1 MQKLTW
7 APPCTSRPSR
17 RCRPGPEGRQCPE
30 HRDTSAPAPPPAPG
44 TWHTVETCHSVTGL
58 GVGLTW
64 APARLWRRES
74 CRPVSGGWLAS
85 PHWPAHSVLQTHC
98 SAADSRGQRVT
109 SAVSPP
115 ARDPPPGTQY
125 RGRRTSG
132 GSGTRSSCCIPGQW
146 EKSIQITW
154 SWILVDQW
162 GYYYLTTGEHY
173 VTQPPHLGVTQSL
186 YTLGPEPERP
196 RQVARPPDQHLND
209 DEHRKDFVRTMYKP
223 RHFHISED
231 LASGILANSFWREI
245 HIYQPPLCLLFEK
258 YDDSQCQ

>member
-17 RCRPGPEGRQCPE
+17 RCRPGPAGRQCPE

-98 SAADSRGQRVT
+98 SAAGSRGQRVT

-132 GSGTRSSCCIPGQW
+132 GSGTRSSCCSPDKW
-146 EKSIQITW
+146 EESQITW
-154 SWILVDQW
+154 SW
-162 GYYYLTTGEHY
+162 LTNEGIITWPQVSITSH
-173 VTQPPHLGVTQSL
+173 S
-186 YTLGPEPERP
+186 P
-196 RQVARPPDQHLND
+196 R
-209 DEHRKDFVRTMYKP
+209 
-223 RHFHISED
+223 ISES
-231 LASGILANSFWREI
+231 LRASTPSDR
-245 HIYQPPLCLLFEK
+245 
-258 YDDSQCQ
+258 SQSAPAK